1 MTERDALQDKAAN
14 IAAHVKALQA
24 FKKNCQ
30 VCVYVCVALSD
41 FTTELCHL
49 LQAFL
54 ECKDDLPDM
63 TSPTPEPPGVN
74 PSLVDV
80 LLMS

>member
-1 MTERDALQDKAAN
+1 MLTVALDTLMTERDALQDKAAN

-30 VCVYVCVALSD
+30 VCTRVVEALQRSAHMLYV
-41 FTTELCHL
+41 
-49 LQAFL
+49 QAFL

-63 TSPTPEPPGVN
+63 ASPTPEPPGE
-74 PSLVDV
+74 
-80 LLMS
+80 